1 MIKWTSIILTNA
13 DDKKYGIDMKIKK
26 IYLGIRVE
34 NNDELKELIEIA
46 KEKNVEI
53 VYMKEDKNKFAV
65 SSTSEKCGIA

>member
-1 MIKWTSIILTNA
+1 
-13 DDKKYGIDMKIKK
+13 MKIKK